1 MTNSETDPMAE
12 YEQLRGEAGD
22 LFPVSL
28 DGKVL
33 TAVVGSAMAA
43 LFGPL
48 LAVQSSKVRALEG
61 GPDASLNV
69 VGGIP
74 VLLGVV
80 LMFVGGGGLVYQKY
94 YVGQQVEDEDR
105 MEWFI
110 RVEDL
115 WMWTLTVGVI
125 LTVLCLLLLVP
136 GAFSLLSPE
145 TVSDAGFG
153 IYGAFDP
160 LPITFGAWLV
170 SGISA
175 GSALVLGLSWL
186 WVNRTLRRAADS

>member
-1 MTNSETDPMAE
+1 MANSETDPMAE
-12 YEQLRGEAGD
+12 YERLRGEAGD
-22 LFPVSL
+22 LFSISL
-28 DGKVL
+28 DRKVL
-33 TAVVGSAMAA
+33 TAVVGSALAA

-48 LAVQSSKVRALEG
+48 LAVQSSEVRALEG
-61 GPDASLNV
+61 GPGASLNI

-80 LMFVGGGGLVYQKY
+80 LMLVGGGGLVYQKY
-94 YVGQQVEDEDR
+94 YVGREVEDEDR
-105 MEWFI
+105 MEWYI
-110 RVEDL
+110 RFEDL
-115 WMWTLTVGVI
+115 WMWTLTVGV
-125 LTVLCLLLLVP
+125 LLVGLCLLVLVP
-136 GAFSLLSPE
+136 GALSLLSPE

-175 GSALVLGLSWL
+175 GTALVLGVSWL
-186 WVNRTLRRAADS
+186 WVSVTLRRAADN

>member
-1 MTNSETDPMAE
+1 MSNSETDPMAE
-12 YEQLRGEAGD
+12 YEQLRGEVGD
-22 LFPVSL
+22 LFTVSL

-33 TAVVGSAMAA
+33 TAVVGSAIAA

-48 LAVQSSKVRALEG
+48 LAVQSAEVRALEG

-80 LMFVGGGGLVYQKY
+80 LMLVGGGGLVYQKY
-94 YVGQQVEDEDR
+94 YVGREVKNEDR

-115 WMWTLTVGVI
+115 WMWTLTVGV
-125 LTVLCLLLLVP
+125 LLVVLCLLLLVP
-136 GAFSLLSPE
+136 GALSLLSPE

-153 IYGAFDP
+153 IYDGFDP
-160 LPITFGAWLV
+160 LPVTFGAWLV

-175 GSALVLGLSWL
+175 GTALVLGVSWL
-186 WVNRTLRRAADS
+186 WVNRTLRRAADG

>member
-12 YEQLRGEAGD
+12 YEQLRGEVGD

-28 DGKVL
+28 DGKIL

-48 LAVQSSKVRALEG
+48 IAMQSSEVRALEG
-61 GPDASLNV
+61 GPGEALNV

-94 YVGQQVEDEDR
+94 YVGREVEDEES

-115 WMWTLTVGVI
+115 WMWTLTVGV
-125 LTVLCLLLLVP
+125 LLVVLCLLLLVP

-175 GSALVLGLSWL
+175 GTALALGVGWL
-186 WVNRTLRRAADS
+186 WVNRTLQKVADS

>member
-1 MTNSETDPMAE
+1 MANSETDPMAE
-12 YEQLRGEAGD
+12 YERLRGEAGD
-22 LFPVSL
+22 LFEISL
-28 DGKVL
+28 DKKVL
-33 TAVVGSAMAA
+33 TAVVGSAIAA

-48 LAVQSSKVRALEG
+48 LAVQSAEVRALDG
-61 GPDASLNV
+61 GPGASLNI

-80 LMFVGGGGLVYQKY
+80 LMFIGGGGLVYQKY
-94 YVGQQVEDEDR
+94 YVGREVEDEDR

-115 WMWTLTVGVI
+115 WMWTLTVGV
-125 LTVLCLLLLVP
+125 LLSVLCLLVLVP
-136 GAFSLLSPE
+136 GALSVLSPE

-153 IYGAFDP
+153 IYGEFDP

-175 GSALVLGLSWL
+175 GTALVLGFGWL
-186 WVNRTLRRAADS
+186 WVNWTLQRATDN